1 MDEFNLP
8 PVPNDVLEALETLP
22 EEKLAKIETQVIAM
36 SMEEATRNPDAFRN
50 KKYTIKTLIKLGR
63 KHTALIRQ
71 AVREMSE
78 ERGREG

>member
-1 MDEFNLP
+1 MSFKLP

-22 EEKLAKIETQVIAM
+22 EEKLAKIETQVIAL

-50 KKYTIKTLIKLGR
+50 KKNTQRTLVKLGIE
-63 KHTALIRQ
+63 HMELIRQ
-71 AVREMSE
+71 AVVEIAE